1 MRNDPGPQKLGRWD
15 WYGRGDVSRH
25 LQPARG
31 TDVQREDNS
40 AERILWEFGLV
51 VVSFLA
57 CAAIAEI
64 AIGSP
69 F

>member
-1 MRNDPGPQKLGRWD
+1 MRNELGPQKVGRWD
-15 WYGRGDVSRH
+15 WYGRGDSSRH

-31 TDVQREDNS
+31 TDVHPEDNS

-57 CAAIAEI
+57 CAVIAEI
-64 AIGSP
+64 AIGIP
-69 F
+69 I